1 MYKIIEPL
9 VKFRGRPFKYRLLFP
24 IIVVGISAIVAFLYA
39 NAKYVHY
46 TLGNALY
53 LKGQYDPAIAE
64 YKEAIRLKPD
74 YALAH
79 NNLGMALKRGR

>member
-1 MYKIIEPL
+1 LYKIIEPL

-53 LKGQYDPAIAE
+53 RKGQYDAAIAE
-64 YKEAIRLKPD
+64 FKEAIWLKAQPHQGP
-74 YALAH
+74 LQ
-79 NNLGMALKRGR
+79 LGRGSQKVR